1 MEIKINNE
9 ELVKQSLFDKEKIK
23 SICDRYVDKIIPFD
37 KQCFK
42 CFIKRNKRYF
52 FNFNEGSV
60 YWLIKEILFW
70 WMLIDNI
77 LLCVSK
83 KWRQHTIDMLSHD
96 K

>member
-1 MEIKINNE
+1 ME
-9 ELVKQSLFDKEKIK
+9 
-23 SICDRYVDKIIPFD
+23 
-37 KQCFK
+37 
-42 CFIKRNKRYF
+42 
-52 FNFNEGSV
+52 
-60 YWLIKEILFW
+60 LIKEILFW